1 MENETVFKRIPQLSI
16 DMFIKYLFPEKLRG
30 AQNIEDRGAS
40 ESSGSENES
49 VETSTGGIGSR
60 IRMNAGKRNVADTSS
75 YGGTSISGSLKS

>member
-1 MENETVFKRIPQLSI
+1 MENETVFKRVPQLSI

-30 AQNIEDRGAS
+30 AQNNEDRGAS

-60 IRMNAGKRNVADTSS
+60 TRNAGKRNVADTSS
-75 YGGTSISGSLKS
+75 YGGTSMSGSLKS